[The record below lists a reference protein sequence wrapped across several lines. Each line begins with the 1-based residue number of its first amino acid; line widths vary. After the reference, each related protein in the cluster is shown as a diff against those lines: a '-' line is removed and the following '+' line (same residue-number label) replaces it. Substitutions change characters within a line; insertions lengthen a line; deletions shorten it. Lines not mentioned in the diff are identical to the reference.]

1 MVLGKL
7 DSHVEK
13 NEMDHIL
20 HYTKKKKKKNRASG
34 QDGGVGNC
42 STHILPPQYQN
53 YY

>member
-20 HYTKKKKKKNRASG
+20 HYTKKKKTKTGLLVKT
-34 QDGGVGNC
+34 VV
-42 STHILPPQYQN
+42 
-53 YY
+53 